1 MPHLHYRQH
10 LQRSTSLPMLVPSP
24 HFSSAL
30 IDRPPRPM
38 FTCRRCGFSNFLL
51 DMCLWCCWT
60 SVEAKAQWAQSERF
74 YYSTKSTHESSA
86 SSCRRS
92 RRISAPPK
100 VFWHHPITP
109 NPYRRRSEPTTG
121 TTTSLPPSSKSER
134 SVSSTGCDDIE
145 TVAELRSGGVASPL
159 PSLVP
164 STSGQPICVT
174 KTATT
179 SKQTADPPLHNGVM
193 SSTKSVCLRH
203 IALLRLRYV
212 CRTYLYDF
220 LTLSPCLPSSG
231 SIAEGDSSCSAA
243 LHHAISCHI
252 HM

>member
-1 MPHLHYRQH
+1 MSHSYCRQH

-30 IDRPPRPM
+30 VDRPPRPM
-38 FTCRRCGFSNFLL
+38 FTCLRCGFSNLLL

-60 SVEAKAQWAQSERF
+60 SVEAKAEWAQSERL
-74 YYSTKSTHESSA
+74 YYSNKSTHESSV
-86 SSCRRS
+86 SSRRRS

-109 NPYRRRSEPTTG
+109 SPYRRRSEPTTG
-121 TTTSLPPSSKSER
+121 TTTSLLPSPRSER
-134 SVSSTGCDDIE
+134 SVSSAGCDDIE
-145 TVAELRSGGVASPL
+145 TVAELRSGGAASPL

-174 KTATT
+174 KTTTT
-179 SKQTADPPLHNGVM
+179 SKQTANPPLRDGGM
-193 SSTKSVCLRH
+193 SNPKSVCLRH
-203 IALLRLRYV
+203 IAPLRLRYV

-220 LTLSPCLPSSG
+220 VTLSPCLPSSG
-231 SIAEGDSSCSAA
+231 NIVEGDSSCSAA
-243 LHHAISCHI
+243 LHHTISCHI